1 MKKAIDLIDTHAH
14 VTFPQFD
21 GDRRSVIERAWN
33 AGLEYIIAVGAGDGV
48 DGNAKAV
55 ELAQVEP
62 RIFAMVGIHPHDAA
76 RMTDAWFERVRELA
90 RDPKVVAIGEI
101 GLDYHYKDADPEAQK
116 KAFGRLLALAD
127 ETGKPVVIHDRE
139 AHDDI
144 WNIIGEE
151 GVPQRGGV
159 FHCFSGDVR
168 FAKKIVDAGFFV
180 SIPGIV
186 TFKTARELQEVVA
199 AIPLER
205 IIVETDC
212 PYLAPEPHRGK
223 RNEPAYVRET
233 AAKIA
238 DIKGL
243 SLEDVARV
251 TTLNAKRIFRLPGA
265 ELLPNIAYQIRNSL
279 YLNIT
284 NSCNLSCRFCPKFSD
299 FEVKGYYLKLEREPD
314 VDEIFQAMGQ
324 PEKYDEVVFCGYG
337 EPTRRL
343 EVLKVIARRMKA
355 KGAKRVRL
363 NTDGLANLVYGRNI
377 LPELKGL
384 IDSVSVSLNAAD
396 AEFYEKVCVSKFG
409 GRAHA
414 AACEFIVEAKKHIPE
429 VVASVVA
436 LPGLDLDACRRKAAE
451 LGVTL
456 RVREYMN
463 VG

>member
-1 MKKAIDLIDTHAH
+1 MKKAISLIDTHAH

-21 GDRRSVIERAWN
+21 DDRQSVIERAWK
-33 AGLEYIIAVGAGDGV
+33 AGLVHIIAVGAGAGL
-48 DGNAKAV
+48 DGNFQAV
-55 ELAQVEP
+55 ELARADP
-62 RIFAMVGIHPHDAA
+62 RIFATVGIHPHDAA
-76 RMTDAWFERVRELA
+76 KMTDAWFDKIREMALG
-90 RDPKVVAIGEI
+90 PKVVAIGEI
-101 GLDYHYKDADPEAQK
+101 GLDYHHKHSEPDVQR
-116 KAFGRLLALAD
+116 KAFERQLALAD
-127 ETGKPVVIHDRE
+127 EVGKPVVIHDRE
-139 AHDDI
+139 AHDDV
-144 WNIIGEE
+144 WGIIE
-151 GVPQRGGV
+151 GSGIPKRKGV

-168 FAKKIVDAGFFV
+168 FAEKVVDAGFFV

-186 TFKTARELQEVVA
+186 TFKSARELQEVVA
-199 AIPLER
+199 AVPLER
-205 IIVETDC
+205 LLLETDC

-243 SLEDVARV
+243 SIEDVARV
-251 TTLNAKRIFRLPGA
+251 TTLGAKRMFGLPGA

-284 NSCNLSCRFCPKFSD
+284 NSCNLVCKFCPKFSD
-299 FEVKGYYLKLEREPD
+299 FEVKGYYLRLEREPD

-343 EVLKVIARRMKA
+343 EVLKVIATRMKA
-355 KGAKRVRL
+355 KGVKRVRL

-377 LPELKGL
+377 LPELEGL
-384 IDSVSVSLNAAD
+384 IDSISVSLNAAD
-396 AEFYEKVCVSKFG
+396 AEFYAKICVSKFG

-414 AACEFIVEAKKHIPE
+414 AACEFIVEAKKYIPE

-436 LPGLDLDACRRKAAE
+436 LPGLDLDACRRKASE
-451 LGVTL
+451 L
-456 RVREYMN
+456 RVPLRIREYMN